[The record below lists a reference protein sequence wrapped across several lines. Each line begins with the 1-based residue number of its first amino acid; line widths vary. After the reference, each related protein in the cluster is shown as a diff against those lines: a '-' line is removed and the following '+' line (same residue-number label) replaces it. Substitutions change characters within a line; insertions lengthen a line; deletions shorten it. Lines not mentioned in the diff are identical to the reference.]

1 MASDLT
7 DAMDFLK
14 RAINKT
20 TMARV
25 DLNDMSRIVLASE
38 RDMSFNGLKKAWD
51 HLGEA
56 LSLMQR
62 WALDNK

>member
-1 MASDLT
+1 MERDLT

-20 TMARV
+20 TMARA

-38 RDMSFNGLKKAWD
+38 HDMSFNGLKKAWD

-56 LSLMQR
+56 LALMQR

>member
-1 MASDLT
+1 MASDID
-7 DAMDFLK
+7 DALDFLK

-20 TMARV
+20 TSARG
-25 DLNDMSRIVLASE
+25 DLNDMSRIVLSGD
-38 RDMSFNGLKKAWD
+38 RDLSFNALKKAWD

-56 LSLMQR
+56 LALMQR